1 MLSQPPQNRWAMPS
15 WRFAQLSASIG
26 MMFSVSACQ
35 PTVDLSGTYVPIDY
49 PWSGWPKIEI
59 ATSFPSI
66 LFTGTF
72 TVYPFFE
79 YIEIPIIGTVT
90 ARTRSPSH
98 RTMTTRRSSD
108 SVCAKG
114 STMAPRSLSAPGK
127 QPTTVSATDSPAA
140 HTWGNLSILPG
151 RFSG

>member
-1 MLSQPPQNRWAMPS
+1 MPS

-79 YIEIPIIGTVT
+79 YIEIPIIGTVNSQNEIAFAPHHDDPSIIGLCVCQGFDDGSSIFVGSGQT
-90 ARTRSPSH
+90 ADDGLGDRLA
-98 RTMTTRRSSD
+98 
-108 SVCAKG
+108 C
-114 STMAPRSLSAPGK
+114 STYLG
-127 QPTTVSATDSPAA
+127 QPIDPPLEIFRID
-140 HTWGNLSILPG
+140 W
-151 RFSG
+151 